1 MGQNLNFCRFFPL
14 MAPLRHL
21 LSSPGTSAD
30 VVNERGDS
38 LLMCAAKK
46 GSLDSVRVIL
56 AAGVDLDKRGSLN
69 QTALMW
75 ARQEAKR
82 IDGFE
87 DPGLTFH

>member
-1 MGQNLNFCRFFPL
+1 
-14 MAPLRHL
+14 
-21 LSSPGTSAD
+21 
-30 VVNERGDS
+30 
-38 LLMCAAKK
+38 MCAAKK

-82 IDGFE
+82 IDRFK
-87 DPGLTFH
+87 DPGI